1 MQFTTQKTQRS
12 FRSSFKKHL
21 PTKFR
26 SQSDSTSFDSSIS
39 SSDDV
44 LSVESISS
52 MNQKLSKR
60 EKFKSFFSHSRS
72 NTDATFANS
81 STSYSN
87 DSASIQ
93 SITSQGKTLS
103 KREKFKSFFSH
114 SKKSA
119 ASASDSFNG
128 SDNDSSS
135 VMSSTG
141 HSKSSSKRE
150 KFKSFFSHSKPGPVI
165 YSFDPSNTSY
175 ESCSS
180 TSSIETQ
187 NKLSTRREKIS
198 PYLANTTAQE
208 NASSDSSTVIDEET
222 VNAETSFQQKPK
234 SSIREQIRTVFGYR
248 QPYTK
253 VYIVS
258 PENTKSTNVT
268 KAKNAPK
275 KASHSKNSD
284 APCYIRMTEKE
295 LKIARRK
302 RKLLIGSQWLSSTA
316 AAIVAVIIIASTPLL
331 PLTLPVSIVFSAVLV
346 YMVCKNARRFWDC
359 WKQSIHRSKF
369 AIKERYAYWKALVKN
384 FLAFLPEQ
392 AVDLFY
398 TDENGNKAGK
408 VYPRSPSE
416 TPAEYCAR
424 NSLPEY
430 DLTFDE
436 WAYSVYSRTVHAD
449 SKRVVINAVDVFLTD
464 EQFLKKNRHVTF
476 ADPIISMTVQPAVY

>member
-1 MQFTTQKTQRS
+1 MQFTTQKAQRS

-21 PTKFR
+21 PAKFR
-26 SQSDSTSFDSSIS
+26 SQSNSTSFDSSIS
-39 SSDDV
+39 SGDDV

-60 EKFKSFFSHSRS
+60 EKFKSFFSHSPR

-81 STSYSN
+81 SATDSN

-93 SITSQGKTLS
+93 SISSQGKTLS
-103 KREKFKSFFSH
+103 KKEKFKSFFSH
-114 SKKSA
+114 SRKSA
-119 ASASDSFNG
+119 ASASDSFIG
-128 SDNDSSS
+128 SDSDSSS
-135 VMSSTG
+135 VMSSTAHG
-141 HSKSSSKRE
+141 QSSSKRE
-150 KFKSFFSHSKPGPVI
+150 KFKSFFSHSKPGPVN

-175 ESCSS
+175 ESSSS

-198 PYLANTTAQE
+198 PYLASTMAQE

-234 SSIREQIRTVFGYR
+234 SNVKEKIRTVFGYR

-258 PENTKSTNVT
+258 PEKTKSTNVT
-268 KAKNAPK
+268 KTKNTPK
-275 KASHSKNSD
+275 QASQSATID
-284 APCYIRMTEKE
+284 APYPIRMTERE
-295 LKIARRK
+295 LKISRRK
-302 RKLLIGSQWLSSTA
+302 RKLLIGSKWLASTA
-316 AAIVAVIIIASTPLL
+316 AAIAAVIIIASTPLL
-331 PLTLPVSIVFSAVLV
+331 PLTLPVSIVFSAVLL
-346 YMVCKNARRFWDC
+346 YMVYKNARRFWDC

-369 AIKERYAYWKALVKN
+369 AIKERYAHWKALVKD
-384 FLAFLPEQ
+384 FFGFPPEQ
-392 AVDLFY
+392 AVDLFNADKND
-398 TDENGNKAGK
+398 TKAGK
-408 VYPRSPSE
+408 IYPRSPSE
-416 TPAEYCAR
+416 TPAQYCAR

-449 SKRVVINAVDVFLTD
+449 SKRIVINAVDVFLTD
-464 EQFLKKNRHVTF
+464 EQFLKKNRHVSF